1 MLIIFGGLPGAGKT
15 TIARALAE
23 RLEAVYLRIDTIEQ
37 AIRSSDILSSDA
49 DMGPTGYV
57 VAYHLAA
64 DNLRMGR
71 TVVADSVNPIS
82 VTRDA
87 YRAVA
92 KHESVAFL
100 EVEVVCSDTAEHR
113 RRIETRKSD
122 IAGLA
127 LPSWQSI
134 VSRSYESWDRLH
146 LVLDTATLPAQES
159 VEKIMSALSALNPTK
174 T

>member
-1 MLIIFGGLPGAGKT
+1 MFIIFGGLPGTGKS
-15 TIARALAE
+15 TIARALAA

-37 AIRSSDILSSDA
+37 AIRSSNILA
-49 DMGPTGYV
+49 PGAGIGPAGYV

-71 TVVADSVNPIS
+71 TVVADSVNSIV

-92 KHESVAFL
+92 EREGVRIL
-100 EVEVVCSDTAEHR
+100 EVEVVCSDRTEHR
-113 RRIETRKSD
+113 KRIETRESD
-122 IAGLA
+122 IAGLI

-134 VSRSYESWDRLH
+134 VAMHYESWDRPH
-146 LVLDTATLPAQES
+146 LVLDTASLTTSEGLD
-159 VEKIMSALSALNPTK
+159 KITSALSK
-174 T
+174 EE